1 LITCTSNISN
11 CLASPPESDH
21 IAGMLEELG
30 IEDFTVLLASLG
42 GPPEVIARGEVACIS
57 YLKEMGSGWIY
68 AKLVSAFGYY
78 AYRAGRIKHPLMCF
92 LYPEYARAW
101 ERDNPGWELRKC

>member
-1 LITCTSNISN
+1 MRIEYFKL
-11 CLASPPESDH
+11 LGFPPESDH
-21 IAGMLEELG
+21 ITGMLEELG
-30 IEDFTVLLASLG
+30 IEDFAVLLASLG

-78 AYRAGRIKHPLMCF
+78 RYKNGRIKPPMMCF

-101 ERDNPGWELRKC
+101 ERDNPGWELKKC